1 MSNDEA
7 RKRLADARFR
17 AMIEH
22 AAIGIAQV
30 APDGSWL
37 YVNERLCQIL
47 GHPAEELLSKTFQNI
62 THPDDLN
69 ADLAQVQRMLSG
81 EIDDYTLE
89 KRYLRKDGSA
99 VWAKLTVSCA
109 RAGAEIDHFIS
120 VIEDISE
127 QKRAGEELR
136 ESEERFR
143 MLADNISQLAWIADA
158 SGWVNWY
165 NQRWYDFTGTAF
177 EEMAGWGWRK
187 VHHPAHV
194 ERVVTKYSQALSCG
208 EVWEDTF
215 PLRGKDGQYR
225 WFLSRALPIRNQAGE
240 IIRWF
245 GTNTDVTERR
255 EAQRTA
261 QRLAAIV
268 ESSQD
273 AIIGKD
279 LNGVIT
285 SWNRGAERLLGHR
298 AEEVIGKSVTTVI
311 PVERLD
317 EELEILVRIRRGE
330 QVRDYET
337 VRKRKD
343 GSLVEMSLSVSPVKD
358 ANGSVAGAS
367 TIARDI
373 TERRLAE
380 ERQTLLLQ
388 EMSHRVKN
396 LFTVASAIAVLSAR
410 EAATAQEMAQTMQN
424 RLAALGRAHEL
435 TLTKPAADEP
445 ARLQGTTLHALVR
458 TILQPFESAAKSG
471 NERVTVTGADL
482 SVGASFVT
490 AFALLLHEFATN
502 AAKYGAL
509 SVPTGRIDVEM
520 REHEGTFLLI
530 WKERDA
536 PLNPAG
542 VKEEGFGGTLVRA
555 TLQQFDGEITR
566 DWTPEGLTICLR
578 FQSSRVSE

>member
-1 MSNDEA
+1 
-7 RKRLADARFR
+7 
-17 AMIEH
+17 
-22 AAIGIAQV
+22 
-30 APDGSWL
+30 
-37 YVNERLCQIL
+37 
-47 GHPAEELLSKTFQNI
+47 
-62 THPDDLN
+62 
-69 ADLAQVQRMLSG
+69 
-81 EIDDYTLE
+81 
-89 KRYLRKDGSA
+89 
-99 VWAKLTVSCA
+99 
-109 RAGAEIDHFIS
+109 
-120 VIEDISE
+120 
-127 QKRAGEELR
+127 
-136 ESEERFR
+136 
-143 MLADNISQLAWIADA
+143 
-158 SGWVNWY
+158 
-165 NQRWYDFTGTAF
+165 
-177 EEMAGWGWRK
+177 
-187 VHHPAHV
+187 
-194 ERVVTKYSQALSCG
+194 
-208 EVWEDTF
+208 
-215 PLRGKDGQYR
+215 
-225 WFLSRALPIRNQAGE
+225 
-240 IIRWF
+240 
-245 GTNTDVTERR
+245 
-255 EAQRTA
+255 
-261 QRLAAIV
+261 
-268 ESSQD
+268 
-273 AIIGKD
+273 
-279 LNGVIT
+279 
-285 SWNRGAERLLGHR
+285 
-298 AEEVIGKSVTTVI
+298 
-311 PVERLD
+311 
-317 EELEILVRIRRGE
+317 
-330 QVRDYET
+330 
-337 VRKRKD
+337 
-343 GSLVEMSLSVSPVKD
+343 MSLSVSPVKD

-471 NERVTVTGADL
+471 NERVTVTGAAL